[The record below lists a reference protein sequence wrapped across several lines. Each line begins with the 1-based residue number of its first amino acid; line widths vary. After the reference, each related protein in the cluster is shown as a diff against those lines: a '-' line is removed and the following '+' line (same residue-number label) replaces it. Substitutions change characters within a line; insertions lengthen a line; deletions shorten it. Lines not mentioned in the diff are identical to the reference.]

1 MTITTVAAR
10 FRSIELSLLEKLR
23 LLNWPFVTVVA
34 LIALVGYGMLYSAA
48 GGSHEPWAWRHSVR
62 FAVGLVLMVAIAL
75 TDVRVWFRWAY
86 AIYGMALLGLIAVD
100 IAGQI
105 SMGAQRWINLG
116 LFQLQPSEVMKLA
129 LVLALARYF
138 HSAYLDDVARPA
150 QLIVPLAIVLLPTA
164 LVLKQPDL
172 GTSVM
177 LLAGGGALMFL
188 AGVRWWKFALVIGGA
203 LGALPVLW
211 HQLHDYQTQR
221 VLTFLDPERDPL
233 GAGYHII
240 QSKIALG
247 SGGLWGKGIL
257 KGTQSQL
264 SFLPEKQT
272 DFVFT
277 MLAEEA
283 GLIGALG
290 LLLLF
295 LVLTAYGLVFAL
307 RARNQFGRLL
317 AMGITITFSL
327 YVVINVAMVTGL
339 IPVVGVPLPLISYGG
354 TAMMTVL
361 IGFGLMLSVDIH
373 REIAIPRF
381 PVDLDR

>member
-1 MTITTVAAR
+1 MAFAATRLKTV
-10 FRSIELSLLEKLR
+10 ELSLLDKLR
-23 LLNWPFVTVVA
+23 LLNWPFVIVVA
-34 LIALVGYGMLYSAA
+34 LVATVGYGMLYSAA
-48 GGSHEPWAWRHSVR
+48 GGDHEPWAWRHSVR
-62 FAVGLVLMVAIAL
+62 FGVGLVVMLGVAL
-75 TDVRVWFRWAY
+75 TDVRLWLRWAY
-86 AIYGMALLGLIAVD
+86 VIYAGALLALIAVE
-100 IAGQI
+100 IMGHT

-116 LFQLQPSEVMKLA
+116 LFQLQPSEVMKIA

-138 HSAYLDDVARPA
+138 HGAYLEDVARPT
-150 QLIVPLAIVLLPTA
+150 QLLLPVSMVLAPAA

-172 GTSVM
+172 GTAVM
-177 LLAGGGALMFL
+177 LLAGGGALLFL

-203 LGALPVLW
+203 LGAMPILW
-211 HQLHDYQTQR
+211 QQLHDYQKQR
-221 VLTFLDPERDPL
+221 VMTFLHPERDPL

-247 SGGLWGKGIL
+247 SGGIWGKGFL
-257 KGTQSQL
+257 EGTQSQL

-290 LLLLF
+290 LLCLF
-295 LVLTAYGLVFAL
+295 LILVAYGFAFAL
-307 RARNQFGRLL
+307 RARSQFGRLL
-317 AMGITITFSL
+317 AMGVTVTVFL
-327 YVVINVAMVTGL
+327 YVVINIAMVTGL

-361 IGFGLMLSVDIH
+361 TGFGLMLSVDVH
-373 REIAIPRF
+373 REVAIPRF
-381 PVDLDR
+381 PTDRGR

>member
-1 MTITTVAAR
+1 MAVAAR
-10 FRSIELSLLEKLR
+10 FKAIELSLLEKLR
-23 LLNWPFVTVVA
+23 LLNWPFVSVVI

-62 FAVGLVLMVAIAL
+62 FAIGLVLMLAIAL
-75 TDVRVWFRWAY
+75 TDIRVWFRWAY
-86 AIYGMALLGLIAVD
+86 AIYAAALVGLIAVE
-100 IAGQI
+100 IAGNI

-116 LFQLQPSEVMKLA
+116 LFQLQPSEVMKIA

-138 HSAYLDDVARPA
+138 HGAYLEDVARPS
-150 QLIVPLAIVLLPTA
+150 QLIVPLAIVLVPTA
-164 LVLKQPDL
+164 LVLEQPDL

-177 LLAGGGALMFL
+177 LLAGGGALLFL
-188 AGVRWWKFALVIGGA
+188 AGVRWWKFALVIGGT
-203 LGALPVLW
+203 LGALPILW
-211 HQLHDYQTQR
+211 HQLHGYQKER
-221 VLTFLDPERDPL
+221 VMTFLNPERDPL

-247 SGGLWGKGIL
+247 SGGIWGKGIL

-283 GLIGALG
+283 GLVGALG
-290 LLLLF
+290 LLCLF
-295 LVLTAYGLVFAL
+295 MVLVAYGFVFAL

-317 AMGITITFSL
+317 AMGITVTFSL
-327 YVVINVAMVTGL
+327 YVVINIAMVTGL
-339 IPVVGVPLPLISYGG
+339 IPVVGVPLPMISYGG

-373 REIAIPRF
+373 REVTIPRF
-381 PVDLDR
+381 PVDHDR

>member
-1 MTITTVAAR
+1 MI
-10 FRSIELSLLEKLR
+10 
-23 LLNWPFVTVVA
+23 
-34 LIALVGYGMLYSAA
+34 LIGLVGYGMLYSAA

-62 FAVGLVLMVAIAL
+62 FAIGLVLMLAIAL
-75 TDVRVWFRWAY
+75 TDIRVWFRWAY
-86 AIYGMALLGLIAVD
+86 AIYGIALLGLIAVE
-100 IAGQI
+100 IVGNI

-116 LFQLQPSEVMKLA
+116 LFQLQPSEVMKIA

-138 HSAYLDDVARPA
+138 HGTYLEDVARPA

-177 LLAGGGALMFL
+177 LLAGGGALLFL
-188 AGVRWWKFALVIGGA
+188 AGVRWWKFALVIGST

-211 HQLHDYQTQR
+211 HQLHGYQKQR
-221 VLTFLDPERDPL
+221 VMTFLDPERDPL

-247 SGGLWGKGIL
+247 SGGVWGKGFL

-290 LLLLF
+290 LLCLF
-295 LVLTAYGLVFAL
+295 MVLVGYGLVFAL

-317 AMGITITFSL
+317 AMGIT
-327 YVVINVAMVTGL
+327 
-339 IPVVGVPLPLISYGG
+339 
-354 TAMMTVL
+354 
-361 IGFGLMLSVDIH
+361 
-373 REIAIPRF
+373 
-381 PVDLDR
+381 